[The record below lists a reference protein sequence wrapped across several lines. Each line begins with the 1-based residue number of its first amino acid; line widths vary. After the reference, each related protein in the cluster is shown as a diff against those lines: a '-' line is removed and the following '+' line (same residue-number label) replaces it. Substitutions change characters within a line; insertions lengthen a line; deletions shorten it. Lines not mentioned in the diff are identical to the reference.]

1 MDPGPLRQNP
11 GIAVVFQRKL
21 LWPRAAAIHAGEA
34 GATVLAPTA
43 LAAKAWYGRTGRE
56 VKALEY
62 YDTEIW
68 SGWLA
73 SDAWAEIWRPFVGYV
88 TYAFSELR

>member
-1 MDPGPLRQNP
+1 
-11 GIAVVFQRKL
+11 
-21 LWPRAAAIHAGEA
+21 
-34 GATVLAPTA
+34 

-62 YDTEIW
+62 YDTEVW
-68 SGWLA
+68 GGWLA